1 MSFCF
6 VYRSPLFIGV
16 SSRLVKALILTQ
28 IVKVD
33 AAVAVKLGM
42 LF

>member
-1 MSFCF
+1 MLFCF
-6 VYRSPLFIGV
+6 SYRSPLLIGV
-16 SSRLVKALILTQ
+16 SSGVALILTQ
-28 IVKVD
+28 IVKAD